1 VRAGTKPAH
10 GDRATAR
17 PTRGDGPPAK
27 AARGAARA
35 KPDEV
40 EEKPLPT
47 ISEQV
52 AQQLGGVRGTI
63 EASIPV
69 GVFVLANIIW
79 SLKPAL
85 VIAVVTA
92 IGIAGYRLSQRQ
104 SVRHAINGFGG
115 IAVGALVAWHTGK
128 ATDFYLP
135 GILITLAYGV
145 AMLISVAVGFPLV
158 GWLWSVVA
166 DQGGTRWRD
175 LAELRRTFGRLT
187 MLWAATYLLRAGL
200 NIWIYKA
207 SWLTEDQKASVLGIM
222 RITLSFPSYLALL
235 ALTVWAVRRHLPS
248 LAKAAPA
255 VAGSASEL
263 TD

>member
-1 VRAGTKPAH
+1 MKPAH
-10 GDRATAR
+10 G
-17 PTRGDGPPAK
+17 GPAK
-27 AARGAARA
+27 AKQTQGGAAQAQPAMGGAARA
-35 KPDEV
+35 TSDEV
-40 EEKPLPT
+40 DEKPLPT

-85 VIAVVTA
+85 VVAIVTA
-92 IGIAGYRLSQRQ
+92 VGIAGFRLSQRQ

-145 AMLISVAVGFPLV
+145 AMLISIAIGLPLV

-166 DQGGTRWRD
+166 DKGGTRWRQQ
-175 LAELRRTFGRLT
+175 AELRRTFGWLT
-187 MLWAATYLLRAGL
+187 MLWAATYLIRVAI
-200 NIWIYKA
+200 NFWIYFA
-207 SWLTEDQKASVLGIM
+207 GWLTEDQKASVLGIM

-235 ALTVWAVRRHLPS
+235 ALTVWAVRRHLPN
-248 LAKAAPA
+248 LATPAP
-255 VAGSASEL
+255 VADSA
-263 TD
+263 D